1 MPQSNVK
8 QWDATTSVSLD
19 GPSDYE
25 LKLTDDLGKA
35 LIEYDLFETANES
48 SKRSQV
54 LKKLDE
60 VAKEFVYKVSR
71 LQGMPEEEAKGAGVK
86 IFTFGSYQLG
96 VHGADADIDTLCVF
110 PQHVTRDH
118 FFTIMYDM
126 LNQIPEVSELT
137 AVVEAYVPVIKMH
150 FEGIPIDFVCARLC
164 LPSIPKDLDL
174 SDNHLLIGMDEKC
187 IRSVNGARVTNEILR
202 LVPSVPTF
210 REALRAIKLWAKQ
223 RSIYSNIMGF
233 LGGVAWAMLV
243 AKVCQMYPKAC
254 ASVIVSRF
262 FHIMADWKWPQPV
275 FLKPMEEGSVPTRQW
290 NPDVYPADR
299 AHRMPIITPV
309 FPSMCATHNV
319 TDSTK
324 KIMMDEFLRASQIVD
339 SIMTGARPWKD
350 LFQPID
356 FFCMYN
362 HYLQITASSKSH
374 KTQLQWA
381 GLIES
386 KIRQLVLQLE
396 LLEPLE
402 LAHSFI
408 HGIEKVH
415 YCLSK
420 EEQWYIAYGHSI
432 DGRSFPMD
440 STLTRKDYVRK
451 MRLAIEQ
458 ERSMTPLYTT
468 TFYVGLKFKSV
479 KDSPTN
485 NRKLD
490 LIWPKREFLKMAKIW
505 DKFNPETMGIALR
518 HIKSSTLPSELKG
531 ALKQEY
537 IKSVA
542 SPIAVVET
550 PKSEPL

>member
-1 MPQSNVK
+1 
-8 QWDATTSVSLD
+8 
-19 GPSDYE
+19 
-25 LKLTDDLGKA
+25 
-35 LIEYDLFETANES
+35 
-48 SKRSQV
+48 
-54 LKKLDE
+54 
-60 VAKEFVYKVSR
+60 
-71 LQGMPEEEAKGAGVK
+71 
-86 IFTFGSYQLG
+86 
-96 VHGADADIDTLCVF
+96 
-110 PQHVTRDH
+110 
-118 FFTIMYDM
+118 
-126 LNQIPEVSELT
+126 
-137 AVVEAYVPVIKMH
+137 
-150 FEGIPIDFVCARLC
+150 
-164 LPSIPKDLDL
+164 
-174 SDNHLLIGMDEKC
+174 
-187 IRSVNGARVTNEILR
+187 
-202 LVPSVPTF
+202 
-210 REALRAIKLWAKQ
+210 
-223 RSIYSNIMGF
+223 
-233 LGGVAWAMLV
+233 
-243 AKVCQMYPKAC
+243 
-254 ASVIVSRF
+254 
-262 FHIMADWKWPQPV
+262 
-275 FLKPMEEGSVPTRQW
+275 
-290 NPDVYPADR
+290 
-299 AHRMPIITPV
+299 MPIITPV

-402 LAHSFI
+402 LAHSFM

-451 MRLAIEQ
+451 MRLTIEQ

-479 KDSPTN
+479 KGKTKDK
-485 NRKLD
+485 RIKEQD
-490 LIWPKREFLKMAKIW
+490 LIIIYQIR
-505 DKFNPETMGIALR
+505 LR
-518 HIKSSTLPSELKG
+518 PIESLISSGQKENF
-531 ALKQEY
+531 
-537 IKSVA
+537 
-542 SPIAVVET
+542 
-550 PKSEPL
+550 